1 MYRMLKQI
9 IKYTKIPQKCNF
21 TKLLQTTHGCE
32 PGLEPTTFCWRGH
45 HGFKVVVKINYKFYN
60 IFAALEYYEML
71 EIYGEF
77 GDVPGNLIINW
88 GNLSGVIFK
97 GLITLRWPANDAP
110 ASVIQF

>member
-1 MYRMLKQI
+1 MNICLKE
-9 IKYTKIPQKCNF
+9 IKKKSYMNF
-21 TKLLQTTHGCE
+21 KKLIGDSR
-32 PGLEPTTFCWRGH
+32 GLNPRPTAH
-45 HGFKVVVKINYKFYN
+45 YGFKVVVKIICKFHN